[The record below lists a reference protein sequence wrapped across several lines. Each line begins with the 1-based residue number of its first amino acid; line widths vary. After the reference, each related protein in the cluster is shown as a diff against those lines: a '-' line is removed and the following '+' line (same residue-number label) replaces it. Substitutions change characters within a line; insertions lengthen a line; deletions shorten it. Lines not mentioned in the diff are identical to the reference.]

1 MFKLFPLVIY
11 TDGAT
16 EGYLKNGNINLDDLV
31 IIKLEMEKNLK
42 IGIIGAGIQ
51 GVCNALF
58 LQKKGYQVTLFDK
71 DEPGNLSASYGNAG
85 HFSPYASI
93 PLNRPDILTDV
104 PAMLL
109 SSSGPLAVK
118 WNYVPKMIPWFLK
131 FLKNCSTKNMMH
143 TAKYMH
149 QILDLALPAYD
160 ELFDEIDL
168 SGLVEN
174 KGIMYIW
181 NDQNLKSRELEINIR
196 NEIGAEQQLL
206 NQKEIHDLEPNIK
219 KIYHAGVFYKKARH
233 ARNPKKILLKLL
245 DLFLKKDGK
254 FLKLNVQ
261 DITFDNEKPILK
273 SDVQTFIF
281 DRVVIACG
289 AFSKKLTDKLDE
301 KIPLDTER
309 GYHVHF
315 KGCDHLV
322 SRPVVFT
329 NRGFGMTPMEQ
340 GLRVVG
346 TVEFGGL
353 ENPLSKG
360 RIKNLVNNAKYML
373 DGLPEHEDEWLGFR
387 PTLPDY
393 LPVIGPSKN
402 YKNVFYSFG
411 HHHLGWTLAAIS
423 GKIISNMIA
432 NKNTNLN
439 LEPYSSKRF

>member
-1 MFKLFPLVIY
+1 
-11 TDGAT
+11 
-16 EGYLKNGNINLDDLV
+16 
-31 IIKLEMEKNLK
+31 MEKNLK

-71 DEPGNLSASYGNAG
+71 DEPGNLSASFGNAG

-109 SSSGPLAVK
+109 SSSGPLALK
-118 WNYVPKMIPWFLK
+118 WNYAFKMIPWFLK
-131 FLKNCSTKNMMH
+131 FIKNCSTKNMMH

-206 NQKEIHDLEPNIK
+206 SQKEIHDLEPNIK

-233 ARNPKKILLKLL
+233 ARNPKRILLKLF
-245 DLFLKKDGK
+245 DLFLKKGGK
-254 FLKLNVQ
+254 FLKLNIK
-261 DITFDNEKPILK
+261 DITFDNEKPTLK
-273 SDVQTFIF
+273 SEAQQFTF

-309 GYHVHF
+309 GYHIHF
-315 KGCDHLV
+315 KGCEHLI
-322 SRPVVFT
+322 SRPVVFQ
-329 NRGFGMTPMEQ
+329 NRGFGMTPMEE

-353 ENPLSKG
+353 KNPLSKS
-360 RIKNLVNNAKYML
+360 RIKNLVNNARYLL
-373 DGLPEHEDEWLGFR
+373 DGLPDDHEDEWLGFR

-402 YKNVFYSFG
+402 HKNIFYSFG

-423 GKIISNMIA
+423 GKIISKMIA
-432 NKNTNLN
+432 DEKTNLN

>member
-1 MFKLFPLVIY
+1 
-11 TDGAT
+11 
-16 EGYLKNGNINLDDLV
+16 
-31 IIKLEMEKNLK
+31 MEKNLK
-42 IGIIGAGIQ
+42 IGVIGAGIQ

-71 DEPGNLSASYGNAG
+71 DEPGNLSASFGNAG

-109 SSSGPLAVK
+109 SSSGPLALK
-118 WNYVPKMIPWFLK
+118 WNYVLKMIPWFLK
-131 FLKNCSTKNMMH
+131 FIKNCSTKNMMH

-196 NEIGAEQQLL
+196 SEIGAEQQLL
-206 NQKEIHDLEPNIK
+206 NQKEIHDLEPNIN

-233 ARNPKKILLKLL
+233 ARNPKKILLKLF
-245 DLFLKKDGK
+245 DLFLKKGGK
-254 FLKLNVQ
+254 FLKLNIK
-261 DITFDNEKPILK
+261 DITFDNEKPTLK
-273 SDVQTFIF
+273 SEAQQFTF

-309 GYHVHF
+309 GYHIHF
-315 KGCDHLV
+315 KGCEHLI
-322 SRPVVFT
+322 SRPVVFQ
-329 NRGFGMTPMEQ
+329 NRGFGMTPMEE

-353 ENPLSKG
+353 ENPVSKG
-360 RIKNLVNNAKYML
+360 RIKNLVNNARYLL
-373 DGLPEHEDEWLGFR
+373 DGLPDDHEDEWLGFR

-402 YKNVFYSFG
+402 HKNIFYSFG

-423 GKIISNMIA
+423 GKIISKMIA
-432 NKNTNLN
+432 DEKTNLN